1 MLGWLSGAGQRGIVQ
16 PKGADGSSP
25 YMEEPPET
33 PAPVFAVRAFKTAL
47 FGTPHPNQRD
57 ETVVEEKANPEK
69 ASKAT
74 HSPRAKATTP
84 HIGQKA
90 HLARIQ
96 KSTPLMS
103 PGKGILLTPG
113 TAAGRRKTV
122 SFGNLKPSNETTLE
136 NPQQVSQTGFFDLEK
151 VSDAVPSA
159 EANVVSTG
167 QLTLTKE
174 LFEAQLDASK
184 QRLNEQHKP
193 RSSSYEIQQDPVIPA
208 QSAPMDTTI
217 DFTIDLTKPRSQSGR
232 HWKAEY
238 ERYQKNSDRELK
250 RIIQHGQN
258 VKSYAEKKDV
268 EATNLHENL
277 KRELAKCAA
286 MELKVSKLATKLASK
301 QGHGP
306 EESRDQ
312 EKLVNDLS
320 RQTAL
325 AIRYK
330 QKADRYRVAIQQQR
344 LSVASLPF
352 DENHNETE
360 DLHADVLCVGEGES
374 SADHNGKFSEL
385 DSLRAELHAMQSK
398 LDIAEEKATKL
409 EAVNSKLTKNF
420 LRVKDEMQNYDARR
434 VRKETRLKH
443 REEKLIAEKKECEE
457 NFGRLMDQHN
467 ELLQSLKAG
476 PRVRNAQQPLLPANL
491 RRRSLDRNGVTPLM
505 DYRIGYAQS
514 HTLDHLHGTKPSSLG
529 TGAQLSHSR
538 TQPVPKGPTIDIWT
552 MENANDTADL
562 TPPAAEPAINLSH
575 VALSEATNNALRE
588 IDQNSVS
595 DFPLEPSLPPD
606 TPRPTLDHLAKMDSA
621 LQPDFPPSEAC
632 PSSAVKRM
640 NDRRSTI
647 ASPRP
652 SMVTMASSAFS
663 AVKEENTPR
672 ASGLQR
678 HASLASTAEGRRSTL
693 NGGRSR
699 VLELPPDRAA
709 AARSRIAQRKSMKEN
724 RRA

>member
-1 MLGWLSGAGQRGIVQ
+1 MLGWLSGAGQRGIIQ

-57 ETVVEEKANPEK
+57 ETLVEEKADPEK

-103 PGKGILLTPG
+103 PGKSILLTPG

-136 NPQQVSQTGFFDLEK
+136 NPQQISQTGFFDLEK
-151 VSDAVPSA
+151 VSDAVPPA

-193 RSSSYEIQQDPVIPA
+193 RSSSYKIQQDPVIPA
-208 QSAPMDTTI
+208 QSAPMDPTI

-286 MELKVSKLATKLASK
+286 MELKVSKLATKLASR

-330 QKADRYRVAIQQQR
+330 QKADRYRVAIQQQS

-360 DLHADVLCVGEGES
+360 DLHADVLCVGEGVS
-374 SADHNGKFSEL
+374 SADHNGKISEL

-457 NFGRLMDQHN
+457 NYGRLMDQHN

-476 PRVRNAQQPLLPANL
+476 PMVRNAQQPLLPANL
-491 RRRSLDRNGVTPLM
+491 RRRSLDRNGVMPLVEH
-505 DYRIGYAQS
+505 RIRYTQS
-514 HTLDHLHGTKPSSLG
+514 HALDHLQGTKPSSLG

-538 TQPVPKGPTIDIWT
+538 TQPVPKGPAIDIWT

-562 TPPAAEPAINLSH
+562 TPPVAEPAINLSH

-595 DFPLEPSLPPD
+595 DFPLDPSLPPD
-606 TPRPTLDHLAKMDSA
+606 TPRPTLNHLAKMDSA
-621 LQPDFPPSEAC
+621 LQPDFPSSEAC

-640 NDRRSTI
+640 NDRRITI